1 MNNSWRFFKHPEPST
16 VILAGKMG
24 FKRCGM
30 DYQKEP
36 ALSMVYLLAS
46 LYVFLFINYQTSN
59 NYLLQIKVVQASW
72 VQDGIW
78 PADLQA
84 PESDNELLEELLSE
98 PAVLQN
104 SKEPKRHTETSK
116 NAATL
121 PCD

>member
-1 MNNSWRFFKHPEPST
+1 VEILQTPGAVHSDSCWKNGIQKVWDGLSKGARLKHGLPLG
-16 VILAGKMG
+16 LAV
-24 FKRCGM
+24 CI
-30 DYQKEP
+30 
-36 ALSMVYLLAS
+36 
-46 LYVFLFINYQTSN
+46 FIYYYQTSN

-121 PCD
+121 LCD